1 VGSWYASNIIQL
13 RRFTVNK
20 IDNQNNI
27 SRRRFAVT
35 SALTSAATCVPL
47 FTSAMVGNLAA
58 MQPAQKIRV
67 GQIGTQHAHAS
78 GKMAT
83 VRKLSEH
90 FEVVGVVEEDAAQ
103 RSKTENSPTYRGLKW
118 MTTEQLLAV
127 PELQLVLV
135 ETEIDKLLETAE
147 RCLSA
152 GVHIH
157 LDKPAGAS
165 LNHWRRITALAAEKQ
180 RMIQMG
186 YMFRSNPAFQFLF
199 EAVKSGWL
207 GDIFEVYGVMSKQ
220 LAASERAELARYR
233 GGSMFELGCHLID
246 VVVKLLGEPTSITA
260 FNRCTRP
267 EIDQLRDNCL
277 AVFEYPRATA
287 TIRSSVVEVEGGRR
301 RQLTVCGAQ
310 GTIEIE
316 PLEPPQL
323 TLTLDRPQGKFRKG
337 TQVVELPKMAGRYD
351 GDLLSFAAA
360 IRGEQVYDYPLQ
372 HDEIVQACVLQASE
386 ML

>member
-1 VGSWYASNIIQL
+1 MNENDSLDG
-13 RRFTVNK
+13 
-20 IDNQNNI
+20 I
-27 SRRRFAVT
+27 SRRRFAIGSVVT
-35 SALTSAATCVPL
+35 SAIAMSSRVAAFEPT
-47 FTSAMVGNLAA
+47 
-58 MQPAQKIRV
+58 QKIRV
-67 GQIGTQHAHAS
+67 GQIGTKHAHAS
-78 GKMAT
+78 GKIDT
-83 VRKLSEH
+83 VRKLSDH
-90 FEVVGVVEEDAAQ
+90 FEVIGVVEEDATQ
-103 RSKTENSPTYRGLKW
+103 RSKVENSASYRGLSW
-118 MTTEQLLAV
+118 MTSEQLLAV
-127 PELQLVLV
+127 PGLQLVLV

-147 RCLSA
+147 MSLAA
-152 GVHIH
+152 GMHIH

-165 LNHWRRITALAAEKQ
+165 LDRWRRVTALAAEKQ

-199 EAVKSGWL
+199 EAVKNGWL
-207 GDIFEVYGVMSKQ
+207 GEIFEVHGVISKQ

-246 VVVKLLGEPTSITA
+246 AVVKLLGKPTSISA

-267 EIDQLRDNCL
+267 DFDTLRDNCL
-277 AVFEYPRATA
+277 ALFDYPRATA
-287 TIRSSVVEVEGGRR
+287 TVRSSLVEVNGGRR
-301 RQLTVCGAQ
+301 RQLSVCGSQ

-323 TLTLDRPQGKFRKG
+323 TLTLDRPQGKFQKG
-337 TQVVELPKMAGRYD
+337 TQVVELPKMGGRYD